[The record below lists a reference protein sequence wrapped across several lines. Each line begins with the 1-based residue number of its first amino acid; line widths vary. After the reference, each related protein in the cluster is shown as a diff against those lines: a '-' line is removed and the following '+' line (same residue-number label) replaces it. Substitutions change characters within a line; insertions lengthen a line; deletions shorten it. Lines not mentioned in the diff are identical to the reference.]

1 MAQQPAPRGRPRK
14 PAPLGNRARAGVED
28 AMMHIGGAQ
37 RRMATID
44 KQAERADELANM
56 AAMAVRDGNAP
67 LALAILLDVRQAAAN
82 VRRHEQDAARAMAD
96 AQTVLGKVTRG
107 EWE

>member
-1 MAQQPAPRGRPRK
+1 
-14 PAPLGNRARAGVED
+14 
-28 AMMHIGGAQ
+28 MMHIGTAQ
-37 RRMATID
+37 RRMSTID

-67 LALAILLDVRQAAAN
+67 LALAILLDVRSAAAN
-82 VRRHEQDAARAMAD
+82 VRRHEQDAAQAMAN
-96 AQTVLGKVTRG
+96 AQTVLGKTIRG